1 MLAPWIAPSS
11 ALDGNVALR
20 LAAIG
25 TPGHILGTDEQGRD
39 MLTRLLHGA
48 RGSLLAGIVPIGAGL
63 SAAGWAS
70 SPATSAAGRTR

>member
-1 MLAPWIAPSS
+1 MDRPAS
-11 ALDGNVALR
+11 ATDGDVALR

-48 RGSLLAGIVPIGAGL
+48 RLTLLAGIVPVLGAGL
-63 SAAGWAS
+63 DRRRRWAS